1 MLLHRA
7 LRLETG
13 DVVAF
18 VGSGGKTTAMFR
30 LADEIVAAG
39 GRVVTTTTTRIF
51 VAQSRLAPVHVQSLA
66 DVRAALETSP
76 HVLLTGEFD
85 LAEDKALGVPPNAV
99 CDLKSEISDATILV
113 EADGSRQLP
122 FKAPAEPEPAIP
134 NCATLVVPMVGI
146 DAIGKPLSPQFVHRP
161 DMIARIHARETVT
174 PEMVAVVLAHP
185 LGGRKN
191 APVGARLIVLINKVE
206 SDEQRTA
213 AMEIADLLL
222 RAPGIGGVLAG
233 AVARGDTPIMDCLYR
248 GESRADNE

>member
-1 MLLHRA
+1 
-7 LRLETG
+7 
-13 DVVAF
+13 
-18 VGSGGKTTAMFR
+18 
-30 LADEIVAAG
+30 
-39 GRVVTTTTTRIF
+39 
-51 VAQSRLAPVHVQSLA
+51 
-66 DVRAALETSP
+66 
-76 HVLLTGEFD
+76 
-85 LAEDKALGVPPNAV
+85 
-99 CDLKSEISDATILV
+99 
-113 EADGSRQLP
+113 
-122 FKAPAEPEPAIP
+122 
-134 NCATLVVPMVGI
+134 
-146 DAIGKPLSPQFVHRP
+146 
-161 DMIARIHARETVT
+161 MIARIHARETVT